1 MPKVALYVKLEAK
14 PEKIDEVAEFLKRAL
29 PMVDQEPDTVSWY
42 AIRLG
47 PTTFSIFDTFEGNE
61 GRQAHLNGQVAA
73 ALMGKVDEL
82 LTGPPE
88 IHEVDLVAA
97 KMA

>member
-1 MPKVALYVKLEAK
+1 MPSVALYVKMEAK
-14 PEKIDEVAEFLKRAL
+14 PEKVDEVASFLKSAL
-29 PMVDQEPDTVSWY
+29 PLVNQEPDTVSWY

-47 PTTFSIFDTFEGNE
+47 PTTFSIFDTFEGDE

-88 IHEVDLVAA
+88 IHQVDLVAA
-97 KMA
+97 KVG